1 MVDGSSEKRLV
12 IRMLELWR
20 RARRAD
26 RLPLAVALTASDA
39 GGDAASLFQ
48 IDVLSPTGARFTHI
62 GSGLHLPNW
71 PVKPTPLVVEC
82 PEDSVL
88 SLSSRHWREIVTRRV
103 PVTRGGLSRHLGG
116 LVLYRSIMM
125 PLVDED
131 GRIASVMGASNWRAV
146 EEMPP
151 TPIE

>member
-1 MVDGSSEKRLV
+1 VVPGGADKRLV

-26 RLPLAVALTASDA
+26 QLPHTSVLTPSDVGA
-39 GGDAASLFQ
+39 DAAHLFQ
-48 IDVLSPTGARFTHI
+48 IDVLGDSGARFTHI
-62 GSGLHLPNW
+62 GSGLHLPDW
-71 PVKPTPLVVEC
+71 PVKPAPLVMEC

-103 PVTRGGLSRHLGG
+103 PVTRGGISRHLGG
-116 LVLYRSIMM
+116 LVLYRSIML
-125 PLVDED
+125 PLADD
-131 GRIASVMGASNWRAV
+131 NGRISTIIGAANWRTV
-146 EEMPP
+146 EEQPP

>member
-1 MVDGSSEKRLV
+1 MVEAGSDKRLV

-26 RLPLAVALTASDA
+26 RLPHMAQFAPADA
-39 GGDAASLFQ
+39 GADAAYLFQ

-62 GSGLHLPNW
+62 GSGLHLPDW
-71 PVKPTPLVVEC
+71 PSKPAPLVMEC

-103 PVTRGGLSRHLGG
+103 PVTRGGISRHLGG
-116 LVLYRSIMM
+116 LVLYRSIML
-125 PLVDED
+125 PLGDDD
-131 GRIASVMGASNWRAV
+131 GRISSIMGAANWRTV
-146 EEMPP
+146 EEQPP
-151 TPIE
+151 TPVE